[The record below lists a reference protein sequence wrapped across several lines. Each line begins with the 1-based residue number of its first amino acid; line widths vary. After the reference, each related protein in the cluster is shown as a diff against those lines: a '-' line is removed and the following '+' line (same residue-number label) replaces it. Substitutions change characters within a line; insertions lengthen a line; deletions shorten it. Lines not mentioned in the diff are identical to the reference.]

1 MDNALT
7 AACAWLLLLH
17 SPFLKKTIQQNEKQV
32 ADNNR
37 KAAVRAA
44 VLITF

>member
-1 MDNALT
+1 MS
-7 AACAWLLLLH
+7 H

-37 KAAVRAA
+37 KAAVRVA
-44 VLITF
+44 VLIASETTLL